1 MHDPP
6 DHPDGQH
13 DDGDDHQGGDKTFK
27 ALGHPARLQMVMA
40 VSAGELCVCEL
51 TDLVG
56 LDMSTISKHLAV
68 LTAAGVLVSEK
79 RANKVFYRLRTPCV
93 SKVFTCLQD
102 MQAAPDAESAACC
115 R

>member
-1 MHDPP
+1 MKTPP
-6 DHPDGQH
+6 RATDLRSQA
-13 DDGDDHQGGDKTFK
+13 QVFK

-40 VSAGELCVCEL
+40 VADGEQCVCEL
-51 TDLVG
+51 TELVG
-56 LDMSTISKHLAV
+56 LDMSTISKHLSV

-93 SKVFTCLQD
+93 IKVFTCLQD
-102 MQAAPDAESAACC
+102 VQSAATVEPSTCC

>member
-1 MHDPP
+1 MKKPSAAEVRL
-6 DHPDGQH
+6 QA
-13 DDGDDHQGGDKTFK
+13 QVFK
-27 ALGHPARLQMVMA
+27 ALGHPARLQMVA
-40 VSAGELCVCEL
+40 SLADGEQCVCEL

-68 LTAAGVLVSEK
+68 LTQAGVLVSEK

-93 SKVFTCLQD
+93 TKVFTCLREVQST
-102 MQAAPDAESAACC
+102 PDAEVAGCC

>member
-1 MHDPP
+1 M
-6 DHPDGQH
+6 
-13 DDGDDHQGGDKTFK
+13 KTALRAADLRSQAQVFK

-40 VSAGELCVCEL
+40 VADGEQCVCEL

-56 LDMSTISKHLAV
+56 LDMSTISKHLSV

-93 SKVFTCLQD
+93 TKVFTCLQD
-102 MQAAPDAESAACC
+102 VQSAATVEPSACC

>member
-1 MHDPP
+1 MNAVSTAA
-6 DHPDGQH
+6 GLRSQA
-13 DDGDDHQGGDKTFK
+13 QVFK

-40 VSAGELCVCEL
+40 VTDGEQCVCEL
-51 TDLVG
+51 TELVG
-56 LDMSTISKHLAV
+56 LDMSTISKHLSV

-93 SKVFTCLQD
+93 TKVFACLREVQST
-102 MQAAPDAESAACC
+102 PDAEVAGCC

>member
-1 MHDPP
+1 MVKPTPMTAADLR
-6 DHPDGQH
+6 Q
-13 DDGDDHQGGDKTFK
+13 QAQVFK
-27 ALGHPARLQMVMA
+27 ALGHPARLRMVMA
-40 VSAGELCVCEL
+40 VAAGEQCVCEL
-51 TDLVG
+51 TALVG

-93 SKVFTCLQD
+93 TKVFTCLQD
-102 MQAAPDAESAACC
+102 VQAAPSVESSACC